1 MFGDSTIFVQWLLNT
16 STVVLCCVLF
26 IGLFVYVYIWQMNQP
41 VRTINITKKKKKNQ
55 SNTVHYNPC
64 WPESIIFHHF
74 FLIIH
79 NIRLWMNMI
88 KKRFALLQILV
99 VAVVFE
105 HLNNIVVVYNFSGF
119 KHTKKTFR
127 NVNDR
132 VKILLLYNSVPV
144 RYAVVIKI
152 FTFDSN
158 HTQISYP
165 CCFGDLS
172 IVNVNSIR

>member
-1 MFGDSTIFVQWLLNT
+1 MTFEYLNCC
-16 STVVLCCVLF
+16 VVCCVLF

-41 VRTINITKKKKKNQ
+41 VRTINITKKNQ

-119 KHTKKTFR
+119 KHTKKHSVMWMTEWRSYSYTIQFLFVMLSLLKYLHLIQTIHR
-127 NVNDR
+127 YHILVVLVICQLSMLIQFDNDDEDNE
-132 VKILLLYNSVPV
+132 K
-144 RYAVVIKI
+144 
-152 FTFDSN
+152 FE
-158 HTQISYP
+158 
-165 CCFGDLS
+165 
-172 IVNVNSIR
+172 